1 MSKMY
6 NTLKQLKKCVKEE
19 SWIKMV
25 EQAKAKNKITEE
37 EYHELITPEEEE

>member
-37 EYHELITPEEEE
+37 EYQELITSEEEE